1 MPGVVLK
8 EKYLHPNVKDIKSHT
23 KKRRDCVK
31 IYLDTLLWQIKA
43 RQKRVLCN
51 RGLNNFHSMKKWD
64 GVECEGKVSISGQS
78 LGERMSL

>member
-1 MPGVVLK
+1 MIIS
-8 EKYLHPNVKDIKSHT
+8 ESSNRSQSQNHT
-23 KKRRDCVK
+23 HKKRRDCVK

-51 RGLNNFHSMKKWD
+51 RGLNSFHSMKKWD